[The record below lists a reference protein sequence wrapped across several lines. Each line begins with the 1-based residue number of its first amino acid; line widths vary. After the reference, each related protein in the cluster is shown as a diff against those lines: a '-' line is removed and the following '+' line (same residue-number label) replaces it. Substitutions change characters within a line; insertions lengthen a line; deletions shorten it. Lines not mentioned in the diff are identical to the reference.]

1 MKTYNVIYNT
11 KEESIK
17 IGVFY
22 MLKFTQKFVPD
33 YDGINRI
40 EALGYSVLGMLT
52 EEINEP
58 KIKFF
63 DSLIKNCE
71 RFGGKI
77 TSHVN
82 NYELIAINEDC

>member
-1 MKTYNVIYNT
+1 MKTCNVIYNT
-11 KEESIK
+11 KEENIK
-17 IGVFY
+17 IGVFSI
-22 MLKFTQKFVPD
+22 LESTQRFVPN

-40 EALGYSVLGMLT
+40 EVLGYSILGMLT

-63 DSLIKNCE
+63 DSLINNCE

-77 TSHVN
+77 TSHVH
-82 NYELIAINEDC
+82 NYELITIDE